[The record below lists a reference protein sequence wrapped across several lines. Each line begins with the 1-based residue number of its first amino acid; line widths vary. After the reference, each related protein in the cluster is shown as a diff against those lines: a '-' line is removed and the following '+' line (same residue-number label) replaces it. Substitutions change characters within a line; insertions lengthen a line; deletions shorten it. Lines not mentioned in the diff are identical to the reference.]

1 VSRSLTHK
9 LACVTAKRTAHERL
23 PEVLAAAVRVFARDG
38 YRSAHMSDVAR
49 EAGLSEAAIYR
60 YVDSKEVL
68 FALAI
73 RHALLLEP
81 LPPTGEA
88 HEAHEAHEA
97 PAAGEPATEFPL
109 KAPSLDEMIHQARE
123 FVAAEV
129 PFGSLADALLVT
141 DPQALDDP
149 AGELESITR
158 ELFGLEELT
167 AQAADMIERS
177 ARELPELADLL
188 NTGLR
193 RPVLDALTRYL
204 DSRTKAGKLRA
215 TPDTAATA
223 RLVLETLTWFARHRH
238 SDPYGAAIPASLAQD
253 TAVDALL
260 HALVPPLYLTTS
272 LYPITPDY
280 LTTPTDPATPNDPTT
295 QPLQERF

>member
-1 VSRSLTHK
+1 
-9 LACVTAKRTAHERL
+9 VTAKRSARERF

-38 YRSAHMSDVAR
+38 YRSARMSDVAR
-49 EAGLSEAAIYR
+49 EAGLSEAALYR
-60 YVDSKEVL
+60 YVDGKEGL
-68 FALAI
+68 FGLAI

-81 LPPTGEA
+81 LPGE
-88 HEAHEAHEA
+88 
-97 PAAGEPATEFPL
+97 GEPGGEFPL
-109 KAPSLDEMIHQARE
+109 ATPPLADMIRQARE

-129 PFGSLADALLVT
+129 PFGALAAALQAR
-141 DPQALDDP
+141 DPDDQGNQGDP
-149 AGELESITR
+149 ACELTLIMR
-158 ELFGLEELT
+158 ELFALEEQT

-204 DSRTKAGKLRA
+204 DGGAKAGRLRR

-238 SDPYGAAIPASLAQD
+238 SDPYGAAIPAGLARE
-253 TAVDALL
+253 TAIDALL
-260 HALVPPLYLTTS
+260 HALVPERYL
-272 LYPITPDY
+272 
-280 LTTPTDPATPNDPTT
+280 NN
-295 QPLQERF
+295 EECR